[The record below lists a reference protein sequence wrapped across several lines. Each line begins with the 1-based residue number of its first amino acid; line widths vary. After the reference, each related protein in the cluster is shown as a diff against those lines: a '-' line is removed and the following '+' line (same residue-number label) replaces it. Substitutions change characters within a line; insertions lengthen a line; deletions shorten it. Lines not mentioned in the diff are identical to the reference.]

1 MSKKVQ
7 FTVSITFSEKVTD
20 DQDILDI
27 AKNIAKAIKRE
38 AVEGDGITTDFT
50 DAYTEE
56 IEVKP
61 QFLDEVVNV
70 KIDF

>member
-1 MSKKVQ
+1 MSRKIQ

-27 AKNIAKAIKRE
+27 AKNIARAIKNE
-38 AVEGDGITTDFT
+38 AVEGNGITTDFT
-50 DAYTEE
+50 DAFTEE

-61 QFLDEVVNV
+61 QFLDEVINLKV
-70 KIDF
+70 I

>member
-1 MSKKVQ
+1 MSKKIQ

-27 AKNIAKAIKRE
+27 AKNIARAIKNE

-50 DAYTEE
+50 DAITRE

-61 QFLDEVVNV
+61 QFSDETITLKV
-70 KIDF
+70 IY

>member
-1 MSKKVQ
+1 MSRKIQ

-27 AKNIAKAIKRE
+27 AKNIARAIKNE

-50 DAYTEE
+50 DAITEE
-56 IEVKP
+56 IEVTP
-61 QFLDEVVNV
+61 QFLDETITLKV
-70 KIDF
+70 F